1 MVENIIQAIDTVAT
15 ETPDKTAYVYEGQQY
30 TYAQLKLGSDR
41 LANFFSQV
49 LPAKAPI
56 IVYGGQTFEMVQ
68 VFLGLSKSGHA
79 YIPIDTHSPNERI
92 TQVQE
97 VAQSPAVI
105 AVEPLPIEVPD
116 VQVIDANL
124 LSEAISNG
132 NADYDTGLQVKGDD
146 NYYIIFT
153 SGTTGKPKGVQIS
166 HTNLLSYVNWNVN
179 DFGLSKGVVAMS
191 QPPYSFDL
199 SVMDLYPT
207 LVLGGTLM
215 AIPKQVTDNFK
226 ILFETLPE
234 LGLNEW
240 VSTPSFAEIA
250 LLDPNFDQAH
260 YPDLTHFL
268 FCGEELTNKTA
279 TALNERFP
287 NAAVYNTYGP
297 TEATVAVTGMQIT
310 PEVTAKYAR
319 LPIGYAKPDTTV
331 YVVNEDNQKVAPD
344 VEGELMI
351 VGPSVS
357 KGYLNNPDKTASAF
371 FDADGKPGYRT
382 GDLVT
387 MSADGLVFYRGRTD
401 FQVKLHGY
409 RIELEDIDHNLAN
422 VTHVKQ
428 ATTVPR
434 YDKDHKVTQLIAYVV
449 PDGGDYASDMERTKA
464 IKAELGQMVMEY
476 MVPQRIVYRDALPL
490 TANGKVD
497 RKTLI
502 AEVNPNA

>member
-1 MVENIIQAIDTVAT
+1 MVDNIIHAIDQVAT
-15 ETPDKTAYVYEGQQY
+15 DQPNQIAYVYGDNQY
-30 TYAQLKLGSDR
+30 TYATLKADSDR

-49 LPAKAPI
+49 LPEKAPI
-56 IVYGGQTFEMVQ
+56 IVYGGQTFEMITT
-68 VFLGLSKSGHA
+68 FLGLSKSGHA
-79 YIPIDTHSPNERI
+79 YIPIDTHSPSERI

-97 VAQSPAVI
+97 VAGSPAII

-116 VQVIDANL
+116 VQIIDAAL
-124 LSEAISNG
+124 LQEAVKTG
-132 NADYDTGLQVKGDD
+132 NPNYDASKQVKGDD

-153 SGTTGKPKGVQIS
+153 SGTTGFPKGVQIS
-166 HTNLLSYVNWNVN
+166 HSNLLSYVNWNVD
-179 DFGLSKGVVAMS
+179 DFGLKPGVVAMS

-207 LVLGGTLM
+207 LVLGGTLK

-226 ILFETLPE
+226 RLFEVLPE

-240 VSTPSFAEIA
+240 VSTPSFVEIA

-260 YPDLTHFL
+260 YPDLSHFL

-279 TALNERFP
+279 VALNTRFP

-310 PEVTAKYAR
+310 SEITAKYDR
-319 LPIGYAKPDTTV
+319 LPIGYAKADTTV
-331 YVVNEDNQKVAPD
+331 YVVDEAGKKVAPG

-357 KGYLNNPDKTASAF
+357 KGYLNNPEKTTKAF
-371 FDADGKPGYRT
+371 FDADGHAGYRT

-387 MSADGLVFYRGRTD
+387 MDEDGLVFYRGRTD

-409 RIELEDIDHNLAN
+409 RIELEDIDHNLAQ
-422 VTHVKQ
+422 VKEVKQ

-434 YDKDHKVTQLIAYVV
+434 YDKEHKVTQLIAYVV
-449 PDGGDYASDMERTKA
+449 PQTSPVDNAMALTKT
-464 IKAELGQMVMEY
+464 IKAELGELVMEY
-476 MVPQRIVYRDALPL
+476 MIPQRIVYRDALPL

-497 RKTLI
+497 RKALI
-502 AEVNPNA
+502 AEVNPHA